1 MAWILKDEIDND
13 PLGRGYAGMS
23 DQEVTDDMLTEY
35 RSVSVGSIPSEDIVA
50 ALVPSEVNVLTVVQQ
65 RNLWGVIGA
74 GSVKPDDTEV
84 KNFFADLFGAGTTTR
99 ANLLALATQLISR
112 AAELG
117 IRVKP
122 GLVAEARRAP

>member
-1 MAWILKDEIDND
+1 MAWILKEEIDND
-13 PLGRGYAGMS
+13 PLGRGYAGMT
-23 DQEVTDDMLTEY
+23 DQEVADDMLAEY
-35 RSVSVGSIPSEDIVA
+35 RSISVGSILGEEIVA
-50 ALVPSEVNVLTVVQQ
+50 ALVPSEVNALTVVQQ

-74 GSVKPDDTEV
+74 GSVKPDDAEV

-99 ANLLALATQLISR
+99 ANLLALATRLVSR

-117 IRVKP
+117 VRVGP

>member
-35 RSVSVGSIPSEDIVA
+35 RSVSVGSILSEGIVA
-50 ALVPSEVNVLTVVQQ
+50 ALVPSEVNALTVVQQ

-99 ANLLALATQLISR
+99 ANLFALATRLISR

-117 IRVKP
+117 CRVGP